1 MKRIMILLAAVALTA
16 ALAVTA
22 AAEYVACL
30 PGEEHVMSDWKKIAE
45 NEDGSVVY
53 ERVCS
58 KCGYHQ
64 KGFGGFAP
72 SGGVG
77 TTRSVPE
84 HLAVTTSLEA
94 GPGSDTPLTAANP
107 STGARA

>member
-1 MKRIMILLAAVALTA
+1 MKRMMILIAAVALTA

-94 GPGSDTPLTAANP
+94 GPDQTPP
-107 STGARA
+107 

>member
-1 MKRIMILLAAVALTA
+1 MV
-16 ALAVTA
+16 
-22 AAEYVACL
+22 
-30 PGEEHVMSDWKKIAE
+30 PSSMS
-45 NEDGSVVY
+45 
-53 ERVCS
+53 
-58 KCGYHQ
+58 GYHQ

>member
-58 KCGYHQ
+58 KCDYHQ
-64 KGFGGFAP
+64 KGFGG
-72 SGGVG
+72 S
-77 TTRSVPE
+77 TRSVPE